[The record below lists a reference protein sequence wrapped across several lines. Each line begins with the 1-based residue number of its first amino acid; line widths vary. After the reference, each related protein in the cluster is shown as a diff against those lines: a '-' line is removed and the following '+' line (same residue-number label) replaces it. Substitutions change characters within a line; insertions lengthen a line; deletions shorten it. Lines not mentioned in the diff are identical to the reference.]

1 MGRKLDVPALWSE
14 QMGAA
19 VAKQRELAA
28 DAYSPDQSFAQ
39 MREAY
44 NRERAF
50 WNEGGPAPASTRN
63 GTLPTRHGRVPVR
76 MHRPSDAPR
85 LPVIVYIHGGGWVL
99 GNLDTHDRITRTLAA
114 ETGAAVLAVDYTL
127 SPEARFPQALE
138 ECVDAIRALRESCDE
153 WGIDPAGVSIAG
165 DSGGANLALG
175 AFLHLR
181 DEERAADGIACL
193 LLFYGSYGMRDST
206 SMRLLGGPWDGL
218 TEEDYAWY
226 RGLYFENEADQSSPY
241 FDLLAGDFSLGVP
254 ACYVA
259 AAEFDPL
266 RDDSRTL
273 TTMLKLAGV
282 DVRYEEFPGVIHG
295 FLHHSRLLDSA
306 REALAHAA
314 EFHRSHALAE

>member
-1 MGRKLDVPALWSE
+1 M
-14 QMGAA
+14 
-19 VAKQRELAA
+19 
-28 DAYSPDQSFAQ
+28 
-39 MREAY
+39 
-44 NRERAF
+44 
-50 WNEGGPAPASTRN
+50 
-63 GTLPTRHGRVPVR
+63 
-76 MHRPSDAPR
+76 
-85 LPVIVYIHGGGWVL
+85 IVYIHGGGWVL

-138 ECVDAIRALRESCDE
+138 ECVDAIRALREACDE

-193 LLFYGSYGMRDST
+193 LLFYGAYGMRDST

-226 RGLYFENEADQSSPY
+226 RELYFKTEADQFSPY
-241 FDLLAGDFSLGVP
+241 VRPPRGRLLARRARLLRRGGRTGP
-254 ACYVA
+254 AQGRLAYPA
-259 AAEFDPL
+259 
-266 RDDSRTL
+266 
-273 TTMLKLAGV
+273 TMLKLAGV

-306 REALAHAA
+306 RDALAHSA